1 MRPMDEDRVRW
12 DERYAARGD
21 APAASPAPPEALGML
36 DEGMLAQLPT
46 TGRAL
51 DIACGTGGQ
60 SIWLADRGMD
70 VVALDVSPLAIAL
83 TEAAARVHGV
93 ADRIDARVH
102 DLDAGFPPDVA
113 DIALVVCQRFRGRD
127 LYPQITS
134 ALGAGGF
141 AIVTVLS
148 AVGLDGVTGEYHAPA
163 GELVD
168 AFTSSGVDIVAR
180 SERDGLAS
188 IVVRRH

>member
-1 MRPMDEDRVRW
+1 
-12 DERYAARGD
+12 
-21 APAASPAPPEALGML
+21 ML

-60 SIWLADRGMD
+60 SIWLAQCGMD

-83 TEAAARVHGV
+83 TEAAARAHGV
-93 ADRIDARVH
+93 VDRIDGRVH
-102 DLDAGFPPDVA
+102 DLDAGLPPDVA

-127 LYPQITS
+127 LYPQIVG

-148 AVGLDGVTGEYHAPA
+148 AVGLDGVPGEYHAPA

-168 AFTSSGVDIVAR
+168 AFTASGVDIVAR